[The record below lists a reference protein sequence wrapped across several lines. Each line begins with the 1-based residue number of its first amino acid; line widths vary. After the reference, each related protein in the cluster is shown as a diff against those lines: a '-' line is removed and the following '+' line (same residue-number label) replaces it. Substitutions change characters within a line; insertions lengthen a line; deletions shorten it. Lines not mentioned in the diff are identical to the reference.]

1 MLRIRAKKG
10 VLKDSYFGGGCA
22 SINEARRG
30 STLRRWVIAAS
41 SSPSQVR
48 DFAWILGG
56 CDGLPF
62 AEGLDDVTASLLG
75 ESFLIFRGRSGIL
88 EGGEEDTLLSSVIL
102 GASMVVDETIE
113 PGTEAEEE
121 EESLLFCGGIGLG
134 FSGLGDW
141 G

>member
-22 SINEARRG
+22 SINDASRG

-62 AEGLDDVTASLLG
+62 GEGLDDVTASLLG

-121 EESLLFCGGIGLG
+121 EESLLCGGIGLG

>member
-22 SINEARRG
+22 SINDASRG

-88 EGGEEDTLLSSVIL
+88 EGGEDTLLSSVIL
-102 GASMVVDETIE
+102 GASMVVE

-121 EESLLFCGGIGLG
+121 EESLLCGGIGLG

>member
-88 EGGEEDTLLSSVIL
+88 EGGEDTLLSSVIL
-102 GASMVVDETIE
+102 GASMVVE

-121 EESLLFCGGIGLG
+121 EESLLCGGIGLG

>member
-1 MLRIRAKKG
+1 MRAKKG

-56 CDGLPF
+56 CDGLPTF
-62 AEGLDDVTASLLG
+62 GEGLASLLG
-75 ESFLIFRGRSGIL
+75 ESFLIFRGRRGIL
-88 EGGEEDTLLSSVIL
+88 EGGEDTLLSSVIL

-121 EESLLFCGGIGLG
+121 LSC
-134 FSGLGDW
+134 GDW
-141 G
+141 GG